1 MKNNQKML
9 ITFDELSVELSKA
22 IKKNDYRLVRTVA
35 EKQYDFMQRFSGSMA
50 NNFDPDFEQSWTTSL
65 EKHKDMIKIIENDLK
80 DLNSKTKKL
89 LQQLKGYLR

>member
-22 IKKNDYRLVRTVA
+22 IKKNDYNSVRMVA
-35 EKQYDFMQRFSGSMA
+35 EKQNDFMQRVKGIMT
-50 NNFDPDFEQSWTTSL
+50 NNFDPDFDKSWTISL
-65 EKHKDMIKIIENDLK
+65 KKHKGMIKIIENDLK

>member
-9 ITFDELSVELSKA
+9 VTFDELSVELSKA

>member
-1 MKNNQKML
+1 MKNHQKMS
-9 ITFDELSVELSKA
+9 IVFDELSVELSKA
-22 IKKNDYRLVRTVA
+22 IKKNNYNLARKLA
-35 EKQYDFMQRFSGSMA
+35 EKQYDFMQRVSGSMA

-65 EKHKDMIKIIENDLK
+65 EKHKGMIKIIENDLK